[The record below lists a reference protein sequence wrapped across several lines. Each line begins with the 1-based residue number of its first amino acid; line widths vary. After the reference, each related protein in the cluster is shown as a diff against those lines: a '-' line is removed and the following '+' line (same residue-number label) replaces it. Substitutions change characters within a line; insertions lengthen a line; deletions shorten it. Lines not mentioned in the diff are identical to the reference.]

1 MYPSNLYRQQR
12 IHSLVFFYVCL
23 LLAAATLTI
32 VPIQAQI
39 AAESYSLIGVSG
51 GLQEGFPAH
60 AKLHYQDTDN
70 GSVVK
75 ALFLG
80 RGLVRGYKA
89 FLDLMEPSWRE
100 YTPETADQPPVIN
113 SNVFASGCYE
123 HANEYWL
130 YLVDSRHV
138 LSILNNEPRFLSM
151 TPDTGRIE
159 LDANGTSPLV
169 RDFLTAH
176 VQQKRPASSF
186 KEITHVAIPLVTCVY
201 FQENSHIPSPTFYTL
216 DEGATQVTN
225 FPDSLALW
233 AKVNDKDRTAVLDIT
248 KRCNQKN
255 KKTKQETKKAMDA
268 DCGPSVW
275 ALAVEGEQRYW
286 GGIRQAIRYAEAHR
300 PSQDDVQT
308 YAPPFQCQQKVR
320 FGVGKED
327 DPESTSTRVNYA
339 LTVTQVTDLF
349 QQIGFRPD
357 FEQGE
362 IIPVDSTTFASGS
375 DDDRDV
381 PDL

>member
-1 MYPSNLYRQQR
+1 MHPLVLLYK
-12 IHSLVFFYVCL
+12 CL
-23 LLAAATLTI
+23 LLAAVTLAII
-32 VPIQAQI
+32 VPTQAQI

-60 AKLHYQDTDN
+60 AKLHYQDND

-75 ALFLG
+75 ALYLG

-151 TPDTGRIE
+151 TPDTGMIE
-159 LDANGTSPLV
+159 LGAINGTSPLV
-169 RDFLTAH
+169 RNFLTAH
-176 VQQKRPASSF
+176 VQQHRSASF
-186 KEITHVAIPLVTCVY
+186 KEITHVSIPLVTCVY

-216 DEGATQVTN
+216 DEGVTQVTN
-225 FPDSLALW
+225 FPDSLAMW
-233 AKVNDKDRTAVLDIT
+233 AKVNDNDRTAVLDTT
-248 KRCNQKN
+248 KRCNNKN
-255 KKTKQETKKAMDA
+255 KKIGKTKEKETKAMDT

-275 ALAVEGEQRYW
+275 ALAVKAEQRYW
-286 GGIRQAIRYAEAHR
+286 HGIREAIRYAEAHR
-300 PSQDDVQT
+300 PSKELLQT
-308 YAPPFQCQQKVR
+308 YAPPFQCHQKIR

-327 DPESTSTRVNYA
+327 DPENTSTRVNYPF
-339 LTVTQVTDLF
+339 TVTQVADIL
-349 QQIGFRPD
+349 QQVGFRPD
-357 FEQGE
+357 FGEGE
-362 IIPVDSTTFASGS
+362 IIPVPFHLATGTGGDSEK
-375 DDDRDV
+375 DV